1 MRPDF
6 FMTDRE
12 CSSRIQFRCTA
23 STFALFAVG
32 CVLLCNWVLNAP
44 SLMLIVLIVPKCLY
58 QLARKC
64 LKNNISEW
72 AT

>member
-23 STFALFAVG
+23 SAFALFATG
-32 CVLLCNWVLNAP
+32 CVLFCNRVLNVH
-44 SLMLIVLIVPKCLY
+44 SLMLIVLIVPKCLD
-58 QLARKC
+58 LFTRKC